1 LGAGFGRV
9 QLAHAPIRK
18 GRGTLRAPNYKLADH
33 KNVHYFTVNVTDSE
47 CVVPAAPPSFAISMM
62 LGYVP
67 GMVAALSA
75 SWADPDWFGF
85 DWEVAVMVTLIG
97 RPAATVG
104 AVYTPF
110 ASIVPPFAVVTNQFT
125 T

>member
-1 LGAGFGRV
+1 
-9 QLAHAPIRK
+9 
-18 GRGTLRAPNYKLADH
+18 
-33 KNVHYFTVNVTDSE
+33 
-47 CVVPAAPPSFAISMM
+47 MM

-75 SWADPDWFGF
+75 SWADPDWFGL

-110 ASIVPPFAVVTNQFT
+110 ASIDPPFAVVTSQFT
-125 T
+125 A